1 MIRNNKLYIFYHV
14 KMLIF
19 TYFEN
24 ISSSVLLSGR
34 ARVSIFQLMLT
45 LLRSDILTA
54 LIDSGQGSANSYG
67 NSAEIEVVCGP
78 LLDCWPPI
86 LTKKEKWQLN
96 KQFKIE
102 IKMFIIIDDHLC
114 LFYYLLP
121 N

>member
-1 MIRNNKLYIFYHV
+1 MDQIRYQNDLHDSDNKLYIFYQV

-86 LTKKEKWQLN
+86 LTKKEK
-96 KQFKIE
+96 
-102 IKMFIIIDDHLC
+102 
-114 LFYYLLP
+114 
-121 N
+121 